1 MTVRVKRHYRRK
13 RRKPGSIKWLM
24 HILAVL
30 LIAVAG
36 YFFIQSS
43 LFSISLIKVLG
54 TQSVSGEEIVGISGL
69 EKGENIFKINT
80 DSAKEKI
87 LTHALVEEVEI
98 NKKLPATLEITVRER
113 IPAAFIP
120 AEEGLFQIDLKGNIL
135 RKQAVIGSQ
144 LLPIITGAEL
154 PSGTGVGKRLE
165 SDQLQMG
172 LQMIAQMDEQAK
184 EIVAEL
190 DVSNPQKLRAY
201 TVQGT
206 EVRLG
211 DAKDFKEKFNKFL
224 QVIKEEEKRGTLDKM
239 EYIDVSFSGRPVV
252 FYRK

>member
-1 MTVRVKRHYRRK
+1 
-13 RRKPGSIKWLM
+13 M